1 MKAGLAAAA
10 ATALAAPALAILAVL
25 GAAGTALA
33 CLTAPG
39 PALAAEAPVPPP
51 ARVWIAAVHNAC
63 PQLPQP
69 WIAAVMA
76 ADSGFDPART
86 GPRGRGL
93 IAVTEADWTA
103 IRSVGWDTDGDGDGL
118 ADSADPLAVS
128 DVAGQVLCRL
138 LYDLD
143 QPSGISPSGA
153 AMLSP
158 LDALALAHH
167 SGPGAVGTYPRIE
180 TTARA
185 YLERVH
191 SDAVA
196 WTSTTT
202 TPGTPQPGIATT
214 APAQADPAAQ
224 VDPVCASSL
233 AGTGT
238 VVVPPGTPTDVAGA
252 VAAALDLVGARSGWY
267 NRCDR
272 LACRAYG
279 YANSGYESASV
290 HWARMLAIGHAR
302 PGDRCPPLG
311 AFVYWATGSPA
322 GHIALVVQTDPGCDP
337 ARIKVVTNDALD
349 HATGF
354 TGGVYL
360 VTLAQIET
368 GFMSR
373 TWYRGWS
380 DPVCAGALQAGAA

>member
-10 ATALAAPALAILAVL
+10 ATALAAPVVAVLAVL

-39 PALAAEAPVPPP
+39 PALADTAPVPAP
-51 ARVWIAAVHNAC
+51 ARVWIAAVQNAC

-76 ADSGFDPART
+76 ADSGFDPAHA

-93 IAVTEADWTA
+93 IAVTEPDWVAVHGAGWNADL
-103 IRSVGWDTDGDGDGL
+103 DGNGL
-118 ADSADPLAVS
+118 PDDSDPLTVA
-128 DVAGQVLCRL
+128 DVAGRMLCQL
-138 LYDLD
+138 LDDLD
-143 QPSGISPSGA
+143 QPLGAPLSGRRR
-153 AMLSP
+153 LSW
-158 LDALALAHH
+158 LDTLALAHH
-167 SGPGAVGTYPRIE
+167 SGPVAVATYPRIDE
-180 TTARA
+180 SAKT

-191 SDAVA
+191 ADAVA
-196 WTSTTT
+196 WTSTTPT
-202 TPGTPQPGIATT
+202 ANTAGSATG
-214 APAQADPAAQ
+214 APSQAAPSAH
-224 VDPVCASSL
+224 VDGACASSL

-238 VVVPPGTPTDVAGA
+238 VVVPPGTSTDVAGA

-290 HWARMLAIGHAR
+290 HWTRMLAAGHAR

-311 AFVYWATGSPA
+311 AFVYWATGGPA
-322 GHIALVVQTDPGCDP
+322 GHIALVVQADPGCDP

-349 HATGF
+349 YATGF

-373 TWYRGWS
+373 SGYRGWS

>member
-1 MKAGLAAAA
+1 VKAGLAAAA
-10 ATALAAPALAILAVL
+10 ATVLAAPALAILAVL

-33 CLTAPG
+33 CLTAAG
-39 PALAAEAPVPPP
+39 PALAAEAPVPAP
-51 ARVWIAAVHNAC
+51 ARVWIAAVQNAC

-76 ADSGFDPART
+76 ADSGFDPAHD

-93 IAVTEADWTA
+93 IVVAEADWTA
-103 IRSVGWDTDGDGDGL
+103 VHGARWDADLDGDGL
-118 ADSADPLAVS
+118 PDSADPLAVS

-138 LYDLD
+138 LDHLD
-143 QPSGISPSGA
+143 QPGGTSPSAPGI
-153 AMLSP
+153 LSR

-167 SGPGAVGTYPRIE
+167 SGPAAAATYPRIDAP
-180 TTARA
+180 ARE
-185 YLERVH
+185 YLEHVH
-191 SDAVA
+191 TDAVA
-196 WTSTTT
+196 WTSNTT
-202 TPGTPQPGIATT
+202 TPGASQPGSAAT
-214 APAQADPAAQ
+214 APAQAKRAAQ
-224 VDPVCASSL
+224 VDAACAASL

-252 VAAALDLVGARSGWY
+252 VARALDLVGARSGWY

-279 YANSGYESASV
+279 YANSGYESATL
-290 HWARMLAIGHAR
+290 HWTRMLATGHAR

-322 GHIALVVQTDPGCDP
+322 GHIALVVQADPGCNP

-354 TGGVYL
+354 TGGAYL

-373 TWYRGWS
+373 AGYRGWS

>member
-1 MKAGLAAAA
+1 MRAGLVAAAA
-10 ATALAAPALAILAVL
+10 AALAAPAVAVLAVL

-33 CLTAPG
+33 CLTTPG
-39 PALAAEAPVPPP
+39 TALADTAPVSAT
-51 ARVWIAAVHNAC
+51 ARIWIAAVQNAC

-76 ADSGFDPART
+76 ADSGFDPAHA

-93 IAVTEADWTA
+93 IALADADWIA
-103 IRSVGWDTDGDGDGL
+103 VHGAGPNVDLDGDGL
-118 ADSADPLAVS
+118 PDAVDPLT
-128 DVAGQVLCRL
+128 VADIAGPLLCRL
-138 LYDLD
+138 LDQLD
-143 QPSGISPSGA
+143 QPDGA
-153 AMLSP
+153 SHVGPGGLAP

-167 SGPGAVGTYPRIE
+167 SGAAAAASYPLIDEAARTYL
-180 TTARA
+180 A
-185 YLERVH
+185 RVH
-191 SDAVA
+191 TDAVA
-196 WTSTTT
+196 WTTTSTTAG
-202 TPGTPQPGIATT
+202 P
-214 APAQADPAAQ
+214 AQ
-224 VDPVCASSL
+224 VDGACASSL
-233 AGTGT
+233 AATGT

-290 HWARMLAIGHAR
+290 HWTRMLATGHAR

-349 HATGF
+349 RATGF

-373 TWYRGWS
+373 SRYRGWS
-380 DPVCAGALQAGAA
+380 DPICADALQAGAA

>member
-10 ATALAAPALAILAVL
+10 ATALAAPVLAVLAVL

-39 PALAAEAPVPPP
+39 PALADTAPVPAQ
-51 ARVWIAAVHNAC
+51 ARVWIAAVQNAC

-69 WIAAVMA
+69 WIAATMA
-76 ADSGFDPART
+76 ADSGFDPAHA
-86 GPRGRGL
+86 GPRGRGA
-93 IAVTEADWTA
+93 IAVTEPDWVAVHGAGWNADLDA
-103 IRSVGWDTDGDGDGL
+103 DGL
-118 ADSADPLAVS
+118 PDDADPLTVA

-138 LYDLD
+138 LDDLD
-143 QPSGISPSGA
+143 QPVGTPLSGPGRLSG
-153 AMLSP
+153 

-167 SGPGAVGTYPRIE
+167 SGPGAVSTYPRIDDSAK
-180 TTARA
+180 T

-191 SDAVA
+191 ADAVA
-196 WTSTTT
+196 WTSTT
-202 TPGTPQPGIATT
+202 PPATT
-214 APAQADPAAQ
+214 AGSATGAPSPVAPSAQ
-224 VDPVCASSL
+224 VDAVCASSL

-290 HWARMLAIGHAR
+290 HWTRMLATGHAR

-311 AFVYWATGSPA
+311 AFLYWATGSPA
-322 GHIALVVQTDPGCDP
+322 GHIALVVQADPGCDP

-373 TWYRGWS
+373 SGYRGWS
-380 DPVCAGALQAGAA
+380 DPICAGAFQPGAA

>member
-1 MKAGLAAAA
+1 MKGGLIAAA
-10 ATALAAPALAILAVL
+10 ATALAAPAVAVLAVL
-25 GAAGTALA
+25 GAADTAMA

-39 PALAAEAPVPPP
+39 PALADTAPVPGP
-51 ARVWIAAVHNAC
+51 ARVWIAAAQNAC

-76 ADSGFDPART
+76 ADSGFDPAHA
-86 GPRGRGL
+86 GPRGPGL
-93 IAVTEADWTA
+93 ITVTEADWAA
-103 IRSVGWDTDGDGDGL
+103 IHGADWDADLDGDGL
-118 ADSADPLAVS
+118 PDASDPLTVA
-128 DVAGQVLCRL
+128 DAAGQVLCKL
-138 LYDLD
+138 LDDVDHLLRTSSAG
-143 QPSGISPSGA
+143 PGL
-153 AMLSP
+153 LSR

-167 SGPGAVGTYPRIE
+167 SGPAAVASYPRIDQD
-180 TTARA
+180 ARE
-185 YLERVH
+185 YLEHVH
-191 SDAVA
+191 TDAVA
-196 WTSTTT
+196 WTSTS
-202 TPGTPQPGIATT
+202 TT
-214 APAQADPAAQ
+214 AGAAR
-224 VDPVCASSL
+224 VGEVCASSL
-233 AGTGT
+233 AAGGS

-252 VAAALDLVGARSGWY
+252 VATALDLVGARSGWY

-279 YANSGYESASV
+279 YANSGYESASA
-290 HWARMLAIGHAR
+290 HWQRMLATGHAR

-322 GHIALVVQTDPGCDP
+322 GHIALVVQANPGCDP
-337 ARIKVVTNDALD
+337 ARIKLVTNDALD

-373 TWYRGWS
+373 SGYRGWS
-380 DPVCAGALQAGAA
+380 DPVCAGARQAAAA

>member
-10 ATALAAPALAILAVL
+10 ATALAAPALAVLAVL
-25 GAAGTALA
+25 GAAGTALT

-39 PALAAEAPVPPP
+39 PALADTAPVPAT
-51 ARVWIAAVHNAC
+51 ARVWIAAVQNAC

-76 ADSGFDPART
+76 ADSGFDPTHADL
-86 GPRGRGL
+86 RGRGL
-93 IAVTEADWTA
+93 ITVTEMDWTA
-103 IRSVGWDTDGDGDGL
+103 VHSAGWDADLDGDGL
-118 ADSADPLAVS
+118 PDSADPLTVS

-138 LYDLD
+138 LNHLD
-143 QPSGISPSGA
+143 PPGGPSPSAPGL
-153 AMLSP
+153 LSG

-167 SGPGAVGTYPRIE
+167 AGPAAVATYPRIDAL
-180 TTARA
+180 ARA
-185 YLERVH
+185 YLEGVH

-196 WTSTTT
+196 WTSTTA
-202 TPGTPQPGIATT
+202 PAGAPQPGSGTT
-214 APAQADPAAQ
+214 ARALANRAAQ
-224 VDPVCASSL
+224 VDAACASSL
-233 AGTGT
+233 AGIGT

-279 YANSGYESASV
+279 YANSGYESATV
-290 HWARMLAIGHAR
+290 HWTRMLATGHAR

-311 AFVYWATGSPA
+311 SFVYWATGSPA
-322 GHIALVVQTDPGCDP
+322 GHIALVVQADTGCDP

-373 TWYRGWS
+373 SGYRGWS
-380 DPVCAGALQAGAA
+380 DPVCAGALQAGAT

>member
-1 MKAGLAAAA
+1 VKAGLAAAA
-10 ATALAAPALAILAVL
+10 ATALAAPALAVIAVL
-25 GAAGTALA
+25 GTAGTALA

-39 PALAAEAPVPPP
+39 PALADTAPVPAP
-51 ARVWIAAVHNAC
+51 ARVWIAAVQNAC

-76 ADSGFDPART
+76 ADSGFDPAHA
-86 GPRGRGL
+86 GLRGRGL
-93 IAVTEADWTA
+93 ITVTEVDWTA
-103 IRSVGWDTDGDGDGL
+103 VHSVGWDADLDGDGL
-118 ADSADPLAVS
+118 PDSDDPLAVA
-128 DVAGQVLCRL
+128 DVAGRTLCRIL
-138 LYDLD
+138 GDLD
-143 QPSGISPSGA
+143 QPPGPSPSGPGL
-153 AMLSP
+153 LSP
-158 LDALALAHH
+158 LDALALAHR
-167 SGPGAVGTYPRIE
+167 SGPAAVRAYPRIE
-180 TTARA
+180 GTART

-191 SDAVA
+191 ADAVA
-196 WTSTTT
+196 WTSTTPT
-202 TPGTPQPGIATT
+202 ARSSTDSATG
-214 APAQADPAAQ
+214 APSQVATSAHVDAA
-224 VDPVCASSL
+224 CASSL

-279 YANSGYESASV
+279 YANSGYESATV
-290 HWARMLAIGHAR
+290 HWTRMLATGHAR
-302 PGDRCPPLG
+302 TGDRCPPLG

-322 GHIALVVQTDPGCDP
+322 GHIALVVQADPGCDP

-373 TWYRGWS
+373 AGYRGWS

>member
-1 MKAGLAAAA
+1 MRAGLAAAA
-10 ATALAAPALAILAVL
+10 ATALAAPVVAVLAVL

-39 PALAAEAPVPPP
+39 PALADTAPVPAP
-51 ARVWIAAVHNAC
+51 ARVWIAAVQNAC

-76 ADSGFDPART
+76 ADSGFDPAHA

-93 IAVTEADWTA
+93 IAVTEADWVA
-103 IRSVGWDTDGDGDGL
+103 VHGAGWNADLDGDGL
-118 ADSADPLAVS
+118 PDDSDALTVA

-138 LYDLD
+138 LDDLD
-143 QPSGISPSGA
+143 QPLGTPLSGRLR
-153 AMLSP
+153 LSW
-158 LDALALAHH
+158 LDVLALAHH
-167 SGPGAVGTYPRIE
+167 SGPGVVATYPRIDDSAK
-180 TTARA
+180 T

-191 SDAVA
+191 ADAVA
-196 WTSTTT
+196 WTSAAPTAATAGSAT
-202 TPGTPQPGIATT
+202 GAPSQP
-214 APAQADPAAQ
+214 APSAQ
-224 VDPVCASSL
+224 VDAACASSL
-233 AGTGT
+233 ADTGT

-252 VAAALDLVGARSGWY
+252 VATALDLVGARSGWY

-290 HWARMLAIGHAR
+290 HWTRMLATGHAR

-322 GHIALVVQTDPGCDP
+322 GHIALVVQADAGCDP
-337 ARIKVVTNDALD
+337 ARIKLVTNDALD

-373 TWYRGWS
+373 SGYRGWS

>member
-10 ATALAAPALAILAVL
+10 ATALAAPALAVIAVL

-39 PALAAEAPVPPP
+39 PALADTAPVPAP
-51 ARVWIAAVHNAC
+51 ARVWIAAVQNAC

-69 WIAAVMA
+69 WIAAVMG
-76 ADSGFDPART
+76 ADSGFDPAHADL
-86 GPRGRGL
+86 RGRGL
-93 IAVTEADWTA
+93 ITVTEMDWTA
-103 IRSVGWDTDGDGDGL
+103 VHSAGWDDDLDGDGL
-118 ADSADPLAVS
+118 PDSADPLAAA
-128 DVAGQVLCRL
+128 DVAGRTLCRIL
-138 LYDLD
+138 GDLD
-143 QPSGISPSGA
+143 QPAGPSSSDPRLLA
-153 AMLSP
+153 P
-158 LDALALAHH
+158 LDALALAHR
-167 SGPGAVGTYPRIE
+167 SGPAAVRAYPMIE
-180 TTARA
+180 GTART

-191 SDAVA
+191 ADAVA
-196 WTSTTT
+196 WTSTTPT
-202 TPGTPQPGIATT
+202 ASTDSATG
-214 APAQADPAAQ
+214 APSQVAHPAN
-224 VDPVCASSL
+224 VDAACASSL

-252 VAAALDLVGARSGWY
+252 VSTALDLVGARSGWY

-279 YANSGYESASV
+279 YANSGYESATV
-290 HWARMLAIGHAR
+290 HWTRMLATGHAR

-322 GHIALVVQTDPGCDP
+322 GHIALVVQADAGCDP

-349 HATGF
+349 HVTGF

-373 TWYRGWS
+373 AGYRGWS

>member
-10 ATALAAPALAILAVL
+10 ATALAAPVVAVLAVL

-33 CLTAPG
+33 CFTAPG
-39 PALAAEAPVPPP
+39 PALAAGAPVPAP
-51 ARVWIAAVHNAC
+51 ARVWIAAVQNAC

-76 ADSGFDPART
+76 ADSGFDPAHA

-93 IAVTEADWTA
+93 IAVTDADWVA
-103 IRSVGWDTDGDGDGL
+103 VHGAGWNADLDGDGL
-118 ADSADPLAVS
+118 PDDSDPLTVA
-128 DVAGQVLCRL
+128 DVAGQMLCQL
-138 LYDLD
+138 LDDLD
-143 QPSGISPSGA
+143 QPLGTPLSGA
-153 AMLSP
+153 RRLSW
-158 LDALALAHH
+158 LDTLALAHH
-167 SGPGAVGTYPRIE
+167 SGPGVVATYPRIDDSAK
-180 TTARA
+180 T
-185 YLERVH
+185 YLEGVH
-191 SDAVA
+191 ADAVA
-196 WTSTTT
+196 WTSTTPT
-202 TPGTPQPGIATT
+202 ATAAGSAT
-214 APAQADPAAQ
+214 GAPSQVAPSALVDAA
-224 VDPVCASSL
+224 CASSL
-233 AGTGT
+233 ADTGT

-252 VAAALDLVGARSGWY
+252 VAAALNLVGARSGWY

-290 HWARMLAIGHAR
+290 HWTRMLATGHAR

-322 GHIALVVQTDPGCDP
+322 GHVALVVQADPGCDP

-373 TWYRGWS
+373 SGYRGWS
-380 DPVCAGALQAGAA
+380 DPVCAGALQVGAA

>member
-10 ATALAAPALAILAVL
+10 ATALAAPALAVLAVL

-39 PALAAEAPVPPP
+39 PALAHTAPVPAP
-51 ARVWIAAVHNAC
+51 ARVWIAAVQNAC
-63 PQLPQP
+63 PLLPQP
-69 WIAAVMA
+69 WIAAVMS
-76 ADSGFDPART
+76 ADSGFDPIHA
-86 GPRGRGL
+86 GPHGRGA
-93 IAVTEADWTA
+93 IAVTEPDWVA
-103 IRSVGWDTDGDGDGL
+103 VHGGGWDADLDGDGL
-118 ADSADPLAVS
+118 PDASDPLTVA

-138 LYDLD
+138 LDDLD
-143 QPSGISPSGA
+143 QPQVASHVSPGGLA
-153 AMLSP
+153 R

-167 SGPGAVGTYPRIE
+167 SGPAAAASYPLIDDAARI
-180 TTARA
+180 

-191 SDAVA
+191 GDAVA
-196 WTSTTT
+196 WTSTSTT
-202 TPGTPQPGIATT
+202 TG
-214 APAQADPAAQ
+214 AAQ
-224 VDPVCASSL
+224 VGGACASSL

-252 VAAALDLVGARSGWY
+252 VATALDLVGARSGWY

-290 HWARMLAIGHAR
+290 HWTRMLATGHAR

-311 AFVYWATGSPA
+311 AFVYWATGGPA
-322 GHIALVVQTDPGCDP
+322 GHIALVVQADPGCDP

-373 TWYRGWS
+373 SGYRGWS
-380 DPVCAGALQAGAA
+380 DPVCAGAFQPGAA

>member
-1 MKAGLAAAA
+1 VKAGLAAAA
-10 ATALAAPALAILAVL
+10 ATALAAPALAVLAVL

-39 PALAAEAPVPPP
+39 PALADGAPVPAP
-51 ARVWIAAVHNAC
+51 ARMWIAAAQNAC

-76 ADSGFDPART
+76 ADSGFDPAHD

-93 IAVTEADWTA
+93 IAVTEADWVA
-103 IRSVGWDTDGDGDGL
+103 VHGAGWNVDGDGL
-118 ADSADPLAVS
+118 PDDSDPLTVA
-128 DVAGQVLCRL
+128 DVAGQMLCQFL
-138 LYDLD
+138 DDID
-143 QPSGISPSGA
+143 QPDVASHLGPGRLA
-153 AMLSP
+153 R
-158 LDALALAHH
+158 LDALALAHY
-167 SGPGAVGTYPRIE
+167 SGPAAVARYPHIDE
-180 TTARA
+180 PARN
-185 YLERVH
+185 YLGRVH
-191 SDAVA
+191 IDAVA

-202 TPGTPQPGIATT
+202 TAG
-214 APAQADPAAQ
+214 AAQ
-224 VDPVCASSL
+224 VGGACASSL
-233 AGTGT
+233 AGTGI
-238 VVVPPGTPTDVAGA
+238 VVVPPGTPTDEAGA
-252 VAAALDLVGARSGWY
+252 VATALDLVGARSGWY

-290 HWARMLAIGHAR
+290 HWSRMLATGHAR

-322 GHIALVVQTDPGCDP
+322 GHIALVVQADAGCDP

-373 TWYRGWS
+373 TGYRGWS

>member
-10 ATALAAPALAILAVL
+10 AAALAAPVVAVLAVL

-39 PALAAEAPVPPP
+39 PALADAAPVPAP
-51 ARVWIAAVHNAC
+51 ARVWIAAVQNAC
-63 PQLPQP
+63 PPLPQP
-69 WIAAVMA
+69 WIAAVMS
-76 ADSGFDPART
+76 ADSGFDPT
-86 GPRGRGL
+86 HSGPRGRGL
-93 IAVTEADWTA
+93 IAVTEADWVTVHGAGWTA
-103 IRSVGWDTDGDGDGL
+103 DLDGDGL
-118 ADSADPLAVS
+118 PEDSDPLTVA
-128 DVAGQVLCRL
+128 DVAGQNLCRL
-138 LYDLD
+138 LDDLD
-143 QPSGISPSGA
+143 QPLGSPLSGPGR
-153 AMLSP
+153 LSW

-167 SGPGAVGTYPRIE
+167 SGLGAVAIYPRIDE
-180 TTARA
+180 AAQA

-191 SDAVA
+191 ADAVA
-196 WTSTTT
+196 WTSTSTT
-202 TPGTPQPGIATT
+202 T
-214 APAQADPAAQ
+214 DAAQ
-224 VDPVCASSL
+224 VGEACASSL

-238 VVVPPGTPTDVAGA
+238 VVVPPGTPADVASA
-252 VAAALDLVGARSGWY
+252 VATALDLVGARSGWY

-290 HWARMLAIGHAR
+290 HWTRMLAAGHAR

-322 GHIALVVQTDPGCDP
+322 GHIALVVQADPGCDP

-360 VTLAQIET
+360 VTFAQIET

-373 TWYRGWS
+373 SGYRGWS